1 MGNLMELEKS
11 DGGEQ
16 GEDKVIKDIRSFVG
30 ITDSTEF
37 THLSEGEQYEV
48 GQRLNRLLFKMADG
62 ALVPLMNNTLT
73 KNDVEKLVSL
83 KDCAI
88 DATSHQ
94 GILCCKVEDVKKEE
108 EDVDHLMAN
117 ADADISDVTK
127 LIEEVERCNEA
138 GCKIFPPWRL
148 QVKVER
154 VNLKMALT
162 KKGTVRKRALRR
174 DQERPQT
181 WSQIRVTISSWKT
194 FFCLPSIRQY
204 L

>member
-1 MGNLMELEKS
+1 MELEKS

-37 THLSEGEQYEV
+37 THLSEGQQYEV

-73 KNDVEKLVSL
+73 KNDVEKLASL

-138 GCKIFPPWRL
+138 GCKIFPPWML

-162 KKGTVRKRALRR
+162 KKGTVRKRVSRR
-174 DQERPQT
+174 DQARLPT
-181 WSQIRVTISSWKT
+181 RSRIRVTIS
-194 FFCLPSIRQY
+194 F
-204 L
+204 